1 MKYNLHSEHIKQ
13 RLFWSMV
20 IIIGSIFFISVPL
33 TLNSYQ
39 QYQESKHA
47 LAEISILKKL
57 TDLSNLISKERA
69 PTNNAMSSKTEA
81 LPRNILVLQKSRL
94 ELDKKID
101 ETIQILKQNNY
112 PNLANQLE
120 YDLKVKLKN
129 ARDIADHY
137 IESPEQRRS
146 TKQFDYAIQQMYLAW
161 GSIREILENFMMNS
175 VGKTSE
181 LSNYYTIIL
190 LLTDLR
196 DQAGRVASNI
206 IAPLTY
212 REKMPDENIARS
224 LQTQYQ
230 THYLWKLIN
239 TLQPEELKTQQYLH
253 LHRQVKEKFINKSL
267 PIVEQLI
274 SDSEQ
279 GVPYSFTAIELTNTL
294 VDKYATVVRL
304 QAYVINNCI
313 PQVRNENHKM
323 FRQFILSIVV
333 SLISLMTA
341 LFTLIYARDRIFIP
355 LIEARQKI
363 LMLAN
368 KNNDLKSNEESDT
381 SISLF
386 EAIQRLH
393 SRLQQ
398 RDILEFQLHNI
409 ANTDA
414 LTGVSNRLALEQ
426 YVKLLDG
433 HSEKLQNTGLIIL
446 DIDDF
451 KKVNDSY
458 GHIVGDQVIQFI
470 ANKLKSNLRTS
481 DVIVRYGGDEFI
493 IILDSIDAKDTVL
506 VADKIRLDISNS
518 EFVIPDTNE
527 HLKLTVSAG
536 VAVGATTWKE
546 LFDRADK
553 SLFKVKVKGKNA
565 VSE

>member
-527 HLKLTVSAG
+527 HLKLSVSAG